1 MTTAEKVKG
10 VGIANG
16 IAIGRALVI
25 LDEDTVVIEQA
36 IGSGLVEREIFRF
49 NQAVQTAKDQIR
61 KIKGQVKDRLGDEHA
76 FIFETHVLL
85 LEDGSLIADTL
96 KFIRKHSCNA
106 EYAFS
111 QVLMGVL
118 KRFSSL
124 GEPFFVERGN
134 DVKDVGKRV
143 LKALKGSKEFGF
155 RDLEEDVVVIGHDF
169 GPSNITHFDN
179 PHILGFATDLGGP
192 TTHTAIIAKALG
204 LPAVL
209 GLHDI
214 SKRVKSGDMVI
225 LDSFT
230 GKVFINPDKKALAR
244 YHNLITVFK
253 EEEANYLKEIE
264 EPAVSKDGTEIQL
277 LANIELPNEVIPA
290 MRYGA
295 RGIGLYRTE
304 FLFLQCDPKL
314 PTEEVHYETYC
325 QIAEAAKGKPVTIRT
340 LDLGGEK
347 FFHRTFVREKEVNPV
362 MGLRGIRLCL
372 KRKDIFRTQLR
383 GLFRAAHD
391 YPNIQIMF
399 PLVSGVGEWYT
410 TRNYV
415 DQVKQELRQEG
426 IAYAKDPRL
435 GVMIEVPSAAMVAD
449 YLADEVSFFSIG
461 TNDLIQYFLAID
473 RANDDV
479 SYLYNPFHP
488 GFVRLLSQIIQVA
501 NAKKIEV
508 SCCGEMASSPIFACL
523 LVQLGLRQLS
533 MNPTSIPIIHHLVR
547 SMNFDKLAAMMPDP
561 AGNPTGNSNRLCYR
575 EAIRQILAKKD
586 YQHLIDDLGESQKND
601 GESWH
606 PL

>member
-1 MTTAEKVKG
+1 MTSMEKVKG

-16 IAIGRALVI
+16 ITIGKALLI
-25 LDEDTVVIEQA
+25 LDEETVIIEQTVA
-36 IGSGLVEREIFRF
+36 PDLVEQEVSRF
-49 NQAVQTAKDQIR
+49 NQAVETAKEQIR
-61 KIKGQVKDRLGDEHA
+61 TIKDQVKGRIGEEHA

-85 LEDGSLIADTL
+85 LEDRGLKAETI
-96 KFIRKHSCNA
+96 KFIREKKCNA

-111 QVLMGVL
+111 QVLMSVL
-118 KRFSSL
+118 KQFSSL
-124 GEPFFVERGN
+124 GDSFFVERGN
-134 DVKDVGKRV
+134 DLKDVGKRV
-143 LKALKGSKEFGF
+143 LKVLKGSQDTGF
-155 RDLEEDVVVIGHDF
+155 RDLGGDVVVIGHDF

-179 PHILGFATDLGGP
+179 PRILGFATDLGGP

-214 SKRVKSGDMVI
+214 SKRVKSGDMVV

-230 GKVFINPDKKALAR
+230 GKVFINPDKETLAHYR
-244 YHNLITVFK
+244 KLIKVFK

-264 EPAVSKDGTEIQL
+264 KPALSLDGVEIQL
-277 LANIELPNEVIPA
+277 LANIELPNEVNPA
-290 MRYGA
+290 LRYGA
-295 RGIGLYRTE
+295 RGVGLYRTE
-304 FLFLQCDPKL
+304 FLFLQCDPTL
-314 PTEEVHYETYC
+314 PTEKVHYDTYC
-325 QIAEAAKGKPVTIRT
+325 QIAEEAKDLPVTIRT

-347 FFHRTFVREKEVNPV
+347 FFHRTFVREKEINPV

-383 GLFRAAHD
+383 GLLHAAHD

-399 PLVSGVGEWYT
+399 PLVSGVSEWYA
-410 TRNYV
+410 TRNFV
-415 DQVKQELRQEG
+415 ETVKREMRDEG
-426 IAYAKDPRL
+426 LPYAENPRL

-488 GFVRLLSQIIQVA
+488 GFVRLLSQVVKVA
-501 NAKKIEV
+501 NEKNIEV
-508 SCCGEMASSPIFACL
+508 SCCGEMASSPIYACL
-523 LVQLGLRQLS
+523 LIQLGLRQLS

-547 SMNFDKLAAMMPDP
+547 GMDFGKLDQLVPDP
-561 AGNPTGNSNRLCYR
+561 TGGPTGSNSRALYLQ
-575 EAIRQILAKKD
+575 AFRQILEQKD
-586 YQHLIDDLGESQKND
+586 YQHLIDDLGQSQPATS
-601 GESWH
+601 ESWH